1 MKGITFI
8 ILACLMW
15 ALDTLIR
22 YPLLFSGKS
31 AELIVFGEH
40 LLLCLVFSPIIFK
53 SAKKFWN
60 AKVSHMAY
68 FFVIGG
74 LGSAIGTLTFTKA
87 FSIINPS
94 LVILLQKLQPVIA
107 IALSYVVLKERM
119 KPAFF
124 AWAILALI
132 GGVMISYQDLA
143 PAFKLILSGKVDFS
157 SKAFTGYGLTMI
169 AVISWGAATVF
180 GKLLGKQGYDEKE
193 IMSGRFVMG
202 LLCLLPFLLSFNI
215 SINFEPVFWGKIVI
229 LAGMS
234 GALGMYFYYRGLKL
248 IPAHLCTLTEMFFPF
263 LAVIVNWIFLGKDL
277 SMLQISGA
285 ALLLMSSTVIQL
297 RHY

>member
-1 MKGITFI
+1 MKGLIFI
-8 ILACLMW
+8 ILACFMW

-22 YPLLFSGKS
+22 YPLLFSGNS

-40 LLLCLVFSPIIFK
+40 LILCLAFLPILSK
-53 SAKKFWN
+53 SYKKFWN
-60 AKVSHMAY
+60 AKASHISY
-68 FFVIGG
+68 FFIIGG
-74 LGSAIGTLTFTKA
+74 LGSAIGTLAFTKA
-87 FSIINPS
+87 FSLINPS
-94 LVILLQKLQPVIA
+94 LVILLQKLQPIVA
-107 IALSYVVLKERM
+107 IVLAYFVLKERM

-124 AWAILALI
+124 GWALLALV

-143 PAFKLILSGKVDFS
+143 PAISLIQEGKIDFT
-157 SKAFTGYGLTMI
+157 SKAFTGYGLTLV

-202 LLCLLPFLLSFNI
+202 LICLLPFLLSFNI
-215 SINFEPVFWGKIVI
+215 QLNLEPVFWGKILL

-234 GALGMYFYYRGLKL
+234 GALGMYFYYRGLKE
-248 IPAHLCTLTEMFFPF
+248 IPAHLCTLAEMFFPF
-263 LAVIVNWIFLGKDL
+263 LAVIVNWLFLGKDL

-285 ALLLMSSTVIQL
+285 ALLLISSTVIQL

>member
-1 MKGITFI
+1 MKGLIFV

-22 YPLLFSGKS
+22 YPLLFGGKS

-40 LLLCLVFSPIIFK
+40 LLLCLFMLPIISK
-53 SAKKFWN
+53 SYKKFWN

-68 FFVIGG
+68 FFIIGG
-74 LGSAIGTLTFTKA
+74 LGSAIGTLAFTKA
-87 FSIINPS
+87 FFLVNPS
-94 LVILLQKLQPVIA
+94 LVILLQKLQPLVA
-107 IALSYVVLKERM
+107 IFLSYIVLKERM

-124 AWAILALI
+124 GWAILALV
-132 GGVMISYQDLA
+132 GGILISYQDLA
-143 PAFKLILSGKVDFS
+143 PAIGLIKEGKVS
-157 SKAFTGYGLTMI
+157 LSAKAFTGYGLTLI

-180 GKLLGKQGYDEKE
+180 GKLLGKHGYDEKE
-193 IMSGRFVMG
+193 IMTGRFVMG
-202 LLCLLPFLLSFNI
+202 LICLLPFLLSFNI
-215 SINFEPVFWGKIVI
+215 SIPFEGAFWGKILL

-234 GALGMYFYYRGLKL
+234 GGLGMYFYYRGLKE
-248 IPAHLCTLTEMFFPF
+248 IPAHLCTLAEMFFPF

-285 ALLLMSSTVIQL
+285 ALLLISSTVIQL

>member
-1 MKGITFI
+1 MKGIIFV

-31 AELIVFGEH
+31 AELIVFAEH
-40 LLLCLVFSPIIFK
+40 LLLCLLFVPVLWK
-53 SAKKFWN
+53 SFKKFSQ
-60 AKVSHMAY
+60 AKVSHVLY
-68 FFVIGG
+68 FFIIGG
-74 LGSAIGTLTFTKA
+74 LGSAIGTLAFTKA
-87 FSIINPS
+87 FFIVNPS
-94 LVILLQKLQPVIA
+94 LVILLQKLQPIVA
-107 IALSYVVLKERM
+107 IVLAYIVLKERM

-124 AWAILALI
+124 GWAILALI

-143 PAFKLILSGKVDFS
+143 PAIKLIMDGKLDLSS
-157 SKAFTGYGLTMI
+157 QAFTGYGLALV
-169 AVISWGAATVF
+169 AVVSWGAATVF
-180 GKLLGKQGYDEKE
+180 GKLLGKKGYDEKE
-193 IMSGRFVMG
+193 IMGGRFLMG
-202 LLCLLPFLLSFNI
+202 LICLLPFLLSFNI
-215 SINFEPVFWGKIVI
+215 SIPLDGSFWGKIVI

-234 GALGMYFYYRGLKL
+234 GALGMYLYYRGLKE
-248 IPAHLCTLTEMFFPF
+248 IPAHLCTLAEMFFPF
-263 LAVIVNWIFLGKDL
+263 LAVIVNWVFLGKDL